1 MKHSVFL
8 FPILFSIVITLYS
21 CSKKEAPAPED
32 YDYGPFNYGAISSIE
47 ANGNIIIEL
56 KQDTSNTV
64 IRKTKGGPQII
75 GAGGGLILNGSGTV
89 TIGVK
94 DPLSISL
101 NTGGLK
107 NTGPIYMKQLTISEQ
122 SATIIL
128 DSLYV
133 EQSITVLLN
142 NTGQCQLSGTTPYLS
157 VGTTNLAQYFGF
169 GLITDSCYVNGSS
182 LGQIQVN
189 TTKKLSSVNYGSG
202 AVFYKGNP
210 GIVNVYNYGSGKFIP
225 N

>member
-1 MKHSVFL
+1 MKYSVITFS
-8 FPILFSIVITLYS
+8 ILFFIVLTISS
-21 CSKKEAPAPED
+21 CSKKDAAEPD
-32 YDYGPFNYGAISSIE
+32 FDYGPFNYGAISSVQ

-56 KQDTSNTV
+56 KQDTSNKV
-64 IRKTKGGPQII
+64 IRKTTGGPQII
-75 GAGGGLILNGSGTV
+75 AAGGALILNGSGTV

-94 DPLSISL
+94 DPLSVSL

-107 NTGPIYMKQLTISEQ
+107 NTGPISMKQLTISEQ
-122 SATIIL
+122 SATIML

-133 EQSITVLLN
+133 EESITVMLN
-142 NTGQCQLSGTTPYLS
+142 NTGQCQISGTTPYLS

-169 GLITDSCYVNGSS
+169 GLITDSCYVSGSS

-189 TTKKLSSVNYGSG
+189 TTKKLSGVNYGDG

-210 GIVNVYNYGSGKFIP
+210 PIVNVYNYGSGKFIP